1 MKFGAGIFGGLTLL
15 LSCETPFRDFGGGG
29 GNPFIT
35 GAILVSII
43 LASSFFEIIY
53 PC

>member
-29 GNPFIT
+29 NPFIT
-35 GAILVSII
+35 VAILGSTI
-43 LASSFFEIIY
+43 LAG
-53 PC
+53 